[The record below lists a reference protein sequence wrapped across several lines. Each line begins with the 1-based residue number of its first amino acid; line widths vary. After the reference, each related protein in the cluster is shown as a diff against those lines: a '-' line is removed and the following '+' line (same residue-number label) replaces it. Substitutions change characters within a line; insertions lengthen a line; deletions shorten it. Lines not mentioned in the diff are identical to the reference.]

1 MRGGYTQRA
10 QYVGSRRS
18 GASVVEKDRRRSVRT
33 RDHSRRPAP
42 RPVGNRVPRRSRNPK
57 VYKRRRLLAVSLA
70 LLSALVVVVVAFAQT
85 SGAEDQALPIDP
97 NNAETDTVL
106 AEVAGLSISSPVRP
120 EEITGLGYHP
130 EGESL
135 IEMSPR
141 GENLSANAFLGLLT
155 AGSTP
160 EKIRYHVM
168 PAGSRLGSR
177 TGALDV
183 GAEVGTTVYSPV
195 NGTVVAIRPDP
206 VLQEGAKVVEIKPV
220 DAPELRVSVSL
231 VGDIDGEI
239 GPKSP
244 VTAGMTALGS
254 VADSAKVLKP
264 QLAGYTSGSG
274 NHVTVSV
281 SRVD

>member
-1 MRGGYTQRA
+1 M
-10 QYVGSRRS
+10 
-18 GASVVEKDRRRSVRT
+18 
-33 RDHSRRPAP
+33 
-42 RPVGNRVPRRSRNPK
+42 
-57 VYKRRRLLAVSLA
+57 YKRRRLLAISIAVLA
-70 LLSALVVVVVAFAQT
+70 AMALVIAAFAQT

-97 NNAETDTVL
+97 NSAQTDTVL
-106 AEVAGLSISSPVRP
+106 AEAAELPISSPVRP

-141 GENLSANAFLGLLT
+141 GENLSVNAFLGLLT
-155 AGSTP
+155 VGATP

-168 PAGSRLGSR
+168 PAASRLGSR

-183 GAEVGTTVYSPV
+183 GAEAETTVYSPV

-206 VLQEGAKVVEIKPV
+206 VLQDGAKVVEIKPI
-220 DAPELRVSVSL
+220 DAPELRVSVAL
-231 VGDIDGEI
+231 VGDIQGEV

-254 VADSAKVLKP
+254 VADSAEVLRP
-264 QLAGYTSGSG
+264 QLAGYTSSSG
-274 NHVTVSV
+274 NHVTVSA

>member
-1 MRGGYTQRA
+1 M
-10 QYVGSRRS
+10 
-18 GASVVEKDRRRSVRT
+18 
-33 RDHSRRPAP
+33 
-42 RPVGNRVPRRSRNPK
+42 PRRSHDPK
-57 VYKRRRLLAVSLA
+57 VYRRRRLLAVSLA
-70 LLSALVVVVVAFAQT
+70 IVAATALVIAAFAQA
-85 SGAEDQALPIDP
+85 SGAENQALPIDP

-106 AEVAGLSISSPVRP
+106 AEAAGLSISSPIRP

-160 EKIRYHVM
+160 EEIRYHVM
-168 PAGSRLGSR
+168 PPASRLGSR

-183 GAEVGTTVYSPV
+183 GAEAGTKVYSPI

-231 VGDIDGEI
+231 VGDIEAEV

-244 VTAGMTALGS
+244 VTAGITALGS
-254 VADSAKVLKP
+254 VADSAEVLRP
-264 QLAGYTSGSG
+264 QLADYTSGSG
-274 NHVTVSV
+274 NHVTVSA

>member
-1 MRGGYTQRA
+1 MYA
-10 QYVGSRRS
+10 
-18 GASVVEKDRRRSVRT
+18 
-33 RDHSRRPAP
+33 
-42 RPVGNRVPRRSRNPK
+42 
-57 VYKRRRLLAVSLA
+57 RRRLLAASFA
-70 LLSALVVVVVAFAQT
+70 LLGVLTIVVVAFAQT
-85 SGAEDQALPIDP
+85 SQAEDQSLPIDP
-97 NNAETDTVL
+97 NSAETDTVL
-106 AEVAGLSISSPVRP
+106 AEAAGLYISSPVRP

-141 GENLSANAFLGLLT
+141 GENLSANAFLGLLS

-160 EKIRYHVM
+160 EKIRYNVM

-183 GAEVGTTVYSPV
+183 GAEAGTTVYAPV

-206 VLQEGAKVVEIKPV
+206 VLQDGAKVVEIKPT
-220 DAPELRVSVSL
+220 DAPEMRVSVSL

-239 GPKSP
+239 GPKAP

-254 VADSAKVLKP
+254 VANSAEVLKP
-264 QLAGYTSGSG
+264 QLAGYTSSSG
-274 NHVTVSV
+274 NHVTLSV

>member
-1 MRGGYTQRA
+1 M
-10 QYVGSRRS
+10 
-18 GASVVEKDRRRSVRT
+18 
-33 RDHSRRPAP
+33 
-42 RPVGNRVPRRSRNPK
+42 
-57 VYKRRRLLAVSLA
+57 YKRRRLLAVSLA
-70 LLSALVVVVVAFAQT
+70 VLAAMALVIAAFAQT
-85 SGAEDQALPIDP
+85 SGAENQALPIDP
-97 NNAETDTVL
+97 NSAQTDTVL
-106 AEVAGLSISSPVRP
+106 AEAAELPLSSPVRP

-141 GENLSANAFLGLLT
+141 GENLSANAFLGLLS

-168 PAGSRLGSR
+168 PPASRLGSR

-183 GAEVGTTVYSPV
+183 GAEAGTTVYSPV

-206 VLQEGAKVVEIKPV
+206 VLQDGAKVVEIKPT
-220 DAPELRVSVSL
+220 DLPEMRVSVAL
-231 VGDIDGEI
+231 VGDIQGEV

-254 VADSAKVLKP
+254 VADSAEVLRP
-264 QLAGYTSGSG
+264 QLADYTSSSG

>member
-1 MRGGYTQRA
+1 M
-10 QYVGSRRS
+10 
-18 GASVVEKDRRRSVRT
+18 
-33 RDHSRRPAP
+33 
-42 RPVGNRVPRRSRNPK
+42 PRRSRNPE
-57 VYKRRRLLAVSLA
+57 VYRRRRLLAVSLA
-70 LLSALVVVVVAFAQT
+70 VLAAMALVIAAFAQT
-85 SGAEDQALPIDP
+85 SGAENQALPIDP

-106 AEVAGLSISSPVRP
+106 AEAAGLSISSPIRP

-141 GENLSANAFLGLLT
+141 GENLSVNAFLGLLT
-155 AGSTP
+155 MGSTP
-160 EKIRYHVM
+160 EEIRYHVM
-168 PAGSRLGSR
+168 PPASRLGSR

-183 GAEVGTTVYSPV
+183 GAEAGTTVYSPV

-206 VLQEGAKVVEIKPV
+206 VLQDGAKVVEIKPV

-231 VGDIDGEI
+231 VGDIESEV

-244 VTAGMTALGS
+244 VTAGITALGS
-254 VADSAKVLKP
+254 VADSAEVLKP

-274 NHVTVSV
+274 NHVTVSA